1 MYLDKLNP
9 DLFGQFGSYGGYNPY
24 TAGQQMGQ
32 QALQEGLQGQ
42 QKIAQREAQSAAA
55 SQQAMQQM
63 KEQEAKGAQALMN
76 IGLAVATGGLGG
88 AGAAGEAAGA
98 EAAGAGTLAESVP
111 TVTESLLGN
120 VPAESA
126 MGEALNSTLND
137 AMQPWK
143 WGVGKKPWEG
153 QWNMGLNF

>member
-42 QKIAQREAQSAAA
+42 QKVAQREAQSAAA

-88 AGAAGEAAGA
+88 GA
-98 EAAGAGTLAESVP
+98 EAAAVPAEVSAP
-111 TVTESLLGN
+111 TVTETLLGN

-143 WGVGKKPWEG
+143 WGVGKKPWES

>member
-9 DLFGQFGSYGGYNPY
+9 DLFGQFGSYSGYNPY

-63 KEQEAKGAQALMN
+63 KEQEAKEKQAMMN
-76 IGLAVATGGLGG
+76 IGLAIATGGAGLG
-88 AGAAGEAAGA
+88 AAAGA
-98 EAAGAGTLAESVP
+98 EAAGAAEAFSEVP

-143 WGVGKKPWEG
+143 WGVGKKPWE
-153 QWNMGLNF
+153 QPWSMGLKY

>member
-1 MYLDKLNP
+1 
-9 DLFGQFGSYGGYNPY
+9 
-24 TAGQQMGQ
+24 
-32 QALQEGLQGQ
+32 
-42 QKIAQREAQSAAA
+42 
-55 SQQAMQQM
+55 MQQM

-76 IGLAVATGGLGG
+76 IGMAVATGGLGG
-88 AGAAGEAAGA
+88 GAGAAEAAAVPA
-98 EAAGAGTLAESVP
+98 EVSAP
-111 TVTESLLGN
+111 TVTETLLGN

-153 QWNMGLNF
+153 QWNMGLNSKG

>member
-9 DLFGQFGSYGGYNPY
+9 DLFGQFGSYNGYDPY

-88 AGAAGEAAGA
+88 AGAA
-98 EAAGAGTLAESVP
+98 EAAGAGAFSEVP

-143 WGVGKKPWEG
+143 WGVGKKPWE
-153 QWNMGLNF
+153 QPWSMGLKY